1 MQRSEVRSQRLRA
14 MSNERRGV
22 KKLSHIDNTGKT
34 KMVDVGEKK
43 ITEREAVA
51 SGTVKVSPEVIR
63 LIIENKIAKG
73 NVLEIAKIAGI
84 MAAKKTKELIPLC
97 HQINLTHIGLELEI
111 NKPGKKIKI
120 QSFVKTKDRTGVE
133 MEALT
138 AVAVAGLTIYDMCKA
153 VDKSMEIGEI
163 SLLLKKGGKSGTY
176 VRR

>member
-1 MQRSEVRSQRLRA
+1 MQRAKSKGHSKSKGR
-14 MSNERRGV
+14 
-22 KKLSHIDNTGKT
+22 KLSHLDKNGKT

-43 ITEREAVA
+43 VTTREAVA
-51 SGTVKVSPEVIR
+51 SGAVKVSPEVIK
-63 LIIENKIAKG
+63 LIAENKVAKG

-97 HQINLTHIGLELEI
+97 HQINLTHIDMKLEI
-111 NKPGKKIKI
+111 DNKDKKIKI
-120 QSFVKTKDRTGVE
+120 RSFVKTKDRTGVE

-153 VDKSMEIGEI
+153 VDKSMEIGEV

-176 VRR
+176 KRNYK